1 MGENTVVRR
10 QPKTFYFYLRF
21 IYDWPKNI
29 DGNELLKKSNES
41 VAENK
46 IKKLM
51 GYSPNISMKTVFMNT
66 GTRKTR
72 EPHKFVI

>member
-29 DGNELLKKSNES
+29 DGNLKHGNELLKKSNES

-46 IKKLM
+46 IKKTDGL
-51 GYSPNISMKTVFMNT
+51 
-66 GTRKTR
+66 
-72 EPHKFVI
+72 